1 MPDALKEQVFSHLER
16 LAAVANLS
24 EADRLAYDKAVD
36 RYNVSRIVEDDI
48 REKAMT
54 EGYEKGRE
62 KGEKEGRAEG
72 RAEERLEVARK
83 LKMNGVSME
92 LIIQVTGL
100 SAEEI
105 NML

>member
-36 RYNVSRIVEDDI
+36 RYNVSRIVENDI

-54 EGYEKGRE
+54 EGYE

-72 RAEERLEVARK
+72 RAEERLEMARK
-83 LKMNGVSME
+83 LKTNGVSMK

>member
-36 RYNVSRIVEDDI
+36 RYNVSRIVENDI
-48 REKAMT
+48 REQALT
-54 EGYEKGRE
+54 EGIEKGIE
-62 KGEKEGRAEG
+62 KGRAEG
-72 RAEERLEVARK
+72 YREVAHK
-83 LKMNGVSME
+83 LKAAGASIE
-92 LIIQVTGL
+92 LIIQATGL

-105 NML
+105 AKL